1 MHSKVLFFL
10 VVILHMTYFLMV
22 HTYTYNKH
30 THTRCELSSFL
41 FSLHIAYIGE
51 LKKDALRKHD
61 IDIICNKTYSS

>member
-1 MHSKVLFFL
+1 
-10 VVILHMTYFLMV
+10 MV